1 MARFNFK
8 LQGILNI
15 KLKMEEQEKLA
26 FAEARMRLN
35 EEQDRLSA
43 LYNRKEEI
51 LQEKKQ
57 NMSGSIRFV
66 ELQVAENAINGLD
79 LAIDDQKRAVRRAE
93 KGLAIAEERLNEA
106 MKERK
111 TYEKLRENAFEE
123 FMALEAHNEQ
133 MEINE
138 LVAYRHSVA
147 EE

>member
-35 EEQDRLSA
+35 DEQDRLN
-43 LYNRKEEI
+43 LLFTRKDEI
-51 LQEKKQ
+51 TEEKKQ
-57 NMSGSIRFV
+57 NMSGAIRFV
-66 ELQVAENAINGLD
+66 ELQVAENAIKGLD
-79 LAIDDQKRAVRRAE
+79 LSIEDQKKAVRRAE
-93 KGLAIAEERLNEA
+93 KALSLAEDRLNAA

-111 TYEKLRENAFEE
+111 TYEKLREKAFEE
-123 FMALEAHNEQ
+123 FLAMEAHNEQ

-138 LVAYRHSVA
+138 LVAYRHSLA